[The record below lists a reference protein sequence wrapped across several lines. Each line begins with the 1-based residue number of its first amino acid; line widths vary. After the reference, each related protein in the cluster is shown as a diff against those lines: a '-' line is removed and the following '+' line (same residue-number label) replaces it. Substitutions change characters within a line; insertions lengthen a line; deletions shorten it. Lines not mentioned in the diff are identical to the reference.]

1 MSEGPQVKLIT
12 ERLQRQLKGKTISRG
27 QTTRA
32 DLENFTASII
42 GSSCQRIFCKGK
54 HIFLDFGSGRVLHNQ
69 LLMRGRWKMTRDRYM
84 LLPPE
89 IWIAL
94 ETTDITVYNYMGQV
108 LKILDEDQ
116 IQAQL
121 NLLGPDIMCE
131 KCTIEDI
138 VRAILGSDRPVG
150 DVLLDQSIL
159 SGIGN
164 VAKSESLFLAG
175 IHPEAKVG
183 DLTQDEL
190 TKLAISIRRIMWDSY
205 KFGGRWTHRVYRRI
219 NNHCFECG
227 TGIIRIRQGK
237 QNRSTYFCPKC
248 QPKT

>member
-1 MSEGPQVKLIT
+1 MQ
-12 ERLQRQLKGKTISRG
+12 
-27 QTTRA
+27 
-32 DLENFTASII
+32 
-42 GSSCQRIFCKGK
+42 
-54 HIFLDFGSGRVLHNQ
+54 
-69 LLMRGRWKMTRDRYM
+69 GRWKMTRDRYM

-94 ETTDITVYNYMGQV
+94 ETTDITVSNYKGQV

-116 IQAQL
+116 IQVQL
-121 NLLGPDIMCE
+121 DLLGPDIMCE

-138 VRAILGSDRPVG
+138 VRAILESDRPVG
-150 DVLLDQSIL
+150 ELLLDQSIL

-175 IHPEAKVG
+175 IHPEAKAG

-190 TKLAISIRRIMWDSY
+190 TKLAFSIRWVMWESY
-205 KFGGRWTHRVYRRI
+205 KCGGRWTHRVYRRV
-219 NNHCFECG
+219 NSHCFECG
-227 TGIIRIRQGK
+227 TRIIRIRQGK
-237 QNRSTYFCPKC
+237 QNRSTYFCPRC